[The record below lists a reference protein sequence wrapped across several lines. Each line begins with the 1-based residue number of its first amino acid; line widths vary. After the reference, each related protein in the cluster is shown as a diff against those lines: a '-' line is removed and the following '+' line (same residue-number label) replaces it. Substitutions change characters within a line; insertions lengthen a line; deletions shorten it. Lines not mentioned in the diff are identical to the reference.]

1 MRLLLLV
8 LVLLLCVGCS
18 PSAAIARNA
27 TDMSARAQE
36 DIAAWDRVEKIHPD
50 LAGEAKAGRDRA
62 KRTVHGASDTLQLL
76 TGVEDSTPWWASLL
90 GYLAVAVIVVG
101 IVFVL
106 AQTGIGTALRVALGW
121 IPRRKESIAALALDT
136 IDTQKPETNR
146 ELISALRQDPE
157 FDVAYKRASARRKA
171 ERDASTI

>member
-1 MRLLLLV
+1 M
-8 LVLLLCVGCS
+8 
-18 PSAAIARNA
+18 
-27 TDMSARAQE
+27 
-36 DIAAWDRVEKIHPD
+36 
-50 LAGEAKAGRDRA
+50 
-62 KRTVHGASDTLQLL
+62 QLL

-121 IPRRKESIAALALDT
+121 IPRRKASIAALAVDT

-157 FDVAYKRASARRKA
+157 FDVAYKRAQARRKA

>member
-1 MRLLLLV
+1 MKWALLV
-8 LVLLLCVGCS
+8 LVVLCHVGCS

-36 DIAAWDRVEKIHPD
+36 DIAAWNRVEKIHPD
-50 LAGEAKAGRDRA
+50 LAGEAKAGRNRA
-62 KRTVHGASDTLQLL
+62 ERTVHGASDTLQLL

-106 AQTGIGTALRVALGW
+106 AQTGIGSALRVAIGW
-121 IPRRKESIAALALDT
+121 IPRQKASIAALAVDT
-136 IDTQKPETNR
+136 IDTDKPETNR

-171 ERDASTI
+171 ERNVAI